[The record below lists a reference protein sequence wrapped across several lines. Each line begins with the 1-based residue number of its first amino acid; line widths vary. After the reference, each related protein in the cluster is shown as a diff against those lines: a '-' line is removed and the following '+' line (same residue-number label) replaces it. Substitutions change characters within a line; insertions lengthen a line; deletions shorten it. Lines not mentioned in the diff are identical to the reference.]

1 MRSAESPADND
12 HPEAAVG
19 KPIGRTILRDEIKK
33 LVAERIMDGTYPP
46 GSRIVESQL
55 AREFGTSQAPVR
67 EALRDL
73 EGMHLIESIPHKGAR
88 VREQN
93 PQRLLDSY
101 PVRAALEEL
110 AAREAAAAIT
120 DAQLRAL
127 KAEVQAMEAA
137 AAMNDIRAL
146 LAHDMRFHEI
156 ILEAAG
162 NQVLLEAWRSLQV
175 ESGTF
180 ISTISTDWDL
190 EKIALMHRPV
200 YEAFAGRNPQA
211 AAQQIRDHI
220 GYFAGLVRK
229 DPKLFRRLRGE
240 QP

>member
-1 MRSAESPADND
+1 MRSAETPAHDD
-12 HPEAAVG
+12 HPSTPTG
-19 KPIGRTILRDEIKK
+19 KPIGRTILRDEIKR
-33 LVAERIMDGTYPP
+33 LVAERILDGTYKP

-88 VREQN
+88 VREQD

-110 AAREAAAAIT
+110 AAREAARAIT
-120 DAQLRAL
+120 DGQLQAL
-127 KAEVQAMEAA
+127 DAEVRAMEAA
-137 AAMNDIRAL
+137 AAMNDVKTL

-162 NQVLLEAWRSLQV
+162 NQVLLEAWRALQV

-190 EKIALMHRPV
+190 AKIAQMHRPV
-200 YEAFAGRNPQA
+200 FEAFAARDPQA
-211 AAQQIRDHI
+211 AARQLKEHI
-220 GYFAGLVRK
+220 GYFAARVRK
-229 DPKLFRRLRGE
+229 DPKLFGRSRGDR
-240 QP
+240 P